1 MNLKNFD
8 LTFIHLNDIHGRVN
22 GENNSISFS
31 KLFTFLETLRS
42 DKRNGRV
49 FVIDSGDTLHGTSFA
64 NLSKGESIVEL
75 FNSLKFDYA
84 TLGNH
89 DFNFGYE
96 QLKKLLNE
104 QNYKTLAL
112 NFVDNEK
119 LNDKILPFDII
130 EINDFK
136 ICFFGLITP
145 ETYYKTNSKNIKN
158 LDFKNPIDSVKE
170 LLNELK
176 SEHIDF
182 YVGITHLGC
191 DKTTEEDYQSIHLA
205 KCFPEI
211 NLILDGHSHTTI
223 DKKLIINNALISQT
237 GNYNNKISL
246 IKVKIDKI
254 NKEHLLE
261 YKLLNKNDIDLYEAD
276 IDIQNKIDRITKSQE
291 NMLNSVIAKTKFPL
305 IGDRDL
311 VRKGETNFTQLITD
325 AILWKTKCDAVLING
340 GSIRDSI
347 EAGDIKVGDIKNSI
361 PFGNYIVIKKIQG
374 SDLKLALENGLKGFP
389 QNLGA
394 MAQVAGLKVF
404 FDSNKP
410 PLNRIQNIVINDTP
424 LNLNNYYHIAT
435 TDFMALGGEE
445 YTSFI
450 HGEEVFSY
458 PAVEDIVIEYIKK
471 FGVNSTFNIVPRLIT
486 N

>member
-145 ETYYKTNSKNIKN
+145 
-158 LDFKNPIDSVKE
+158 
-170 LLNELK
+170 
-176 SEHIDF
+176 
-182 YVGITHLGC
+182 
-191 DKTTEEDYQSIHLA
+191 
-205 KCFPEI
+205 
-211 NLILDGHSHTTI
+211 
-223 DKKLIINNALISQT
+223 
-237 GNYNNKISL
+237 
-246 IKVKIDKI
+246 
-254 NKEHLLE
+254 
-261 YKLLNKNDIDLYEAD
+261 
-276 IDIQNKIDRITKSQE
+276 
-291 NMLNSVIAKTKFPL
+291 
-305 IGDRDL
+305 
-311 VRKGETNFTQLITD
+311 
-325 AILWKTKCDAVLING
+325 
-340 GSIRDSI
+340 
-347 EAGDIKVGDIKNSI
+347 
-361 PFGNYIVIKKIQG
+361 
-374 SDLKLALENGLKGFP
+374 
-389 QNLGA
+389 
-394 MAQVAGLKVF
+394 
-404 FDSNKP
+404 
-410 PLNRIQNIVINDTP
+410 
-424 LNLNNYYHIAT
+424 
-435 TDFMALGGEE
+435 
-445 YTSFI
+445 
-450 HGEEVFSY
+450 
-458 PAVEDIVIEYIKK
+458 
-471 FGVNSTFNIVPRLIT
+471 
-486 N
+486 

>member
-1 MNLKNFD
+1 
-8 LTFIHLNDIHGRVN
+8 
-22 GENNSISFS
+22 
-31 KLFTFLETLRS
+31 
-42 DKRNGRV
+42 
-49 FVIDSGDTLHGTSFA
+49 
-64 NLSKGESIVEL
+64 
-75 FNSLKFDYA
+75 
-84 TLGNH
+84 
-89 DFNFGYE
+89 
-96 QLKKLLNE
+96 
-104 QNYKTLAL
+104 
-112 NFVDNEK
+112 
-119 LNDKILPFDII
+119 
-130 EINDFK
+130 
-136 ICFFGLITP
+136 
-145 ETYYKTNSKNIKN
+145 
-158 LDFKNPIDSVKE
+158 
-170 LLNELK
+170 
-176 SEHIDF
+176 
-182 YVGITHLGC
+182 
-191 DKTTEEDYQSIHLA
+191 
-205 KCFPEI
+205 
-211 NLILDGHSHTTI
+211 
-223 DKKLIINNALISQT
+223 
-237 GNYNNKISL
+237 
-246 IKVKIDKI
+246 
-254 NKEHLLE
+254 
-261 YKLLNKNDIDLYEAD
+261 
-276 IDIQNKIDRITKSQE
+276 
-291 NMLNSVIAKTKFPL
+291 
-305 IGDRDL
+305 
-311 VRKGETNFTQLITD
+311 QLITD

-471 FGVNSTFNIVPRLIT
+471 FGVNSTLSIVPRLIT